1 MQAYLR
7 WVIAGLMTLLPALT
21 LRAEQPGSSLA
32 DAKVPSATL
41 PSPAGTTILF
51 TADPQVSDTLWEPL
65 YAAIRLGI
73 KEHAEEF
80 RQLGITSQPHL
91 LRRSEIALGAEFP
104 LLLQVRLE
112 GRCDIP
118 VQAPHFMRAKGP
130 LGWVFLVNGKIQ
142 PFIFVD
148 CTRLAQVLNPLT
160 LGENA
165 ARRQRLMNIAIA
177 NVVLHEWI
185 HIASQSSRHSR
196 HGLMQEQ
203 LSNRELTAAVA
214 SPP

>member
-1 MQAYLR
+1 MQSYST
-7 WVIAGLMTLLPALT
+7 WVLAGLMTLLPAPT
-21 LRAEQPGSSLA
+21 LRAEQPKTSLA
-32 DAKVPSATL
+32 DEKIPSATP
-41 PSPAGTTILF
+41 PSPVATAILF

-65 YAAIRLGI
+65 YAAIRLGM

-80 RQLGITSQPHL
+80 RQLGITSQPLL
-91 LRRSEIALGAEFP
+91 LRRSEIALGEQFP
-104 LLLQVRLE
+104 LVVQVRLE

-118 VQAPHFMRAKGP
+118 VQAPHFMRPRGP

-148 CTRLAQVLNPLT
+148 CTRLAQILDPLT

-165 ARRQRLMNIAIA
+165 AGRQRLMNIAIA
-177 NVVLHEWI
+177 NIVLHEWI

-203 LSNRELTAAVA
+203 LSNRELTEAA